1 MLKKTGFV
9 LILLSLLMCSRVFH
23 NEPSG
28 SNLTRTKESSALDSI
43 QVTYYEFESK
53 EMEFIRQAVID
64 SCVSQ
69 YQCDKLEYALLKITE
84 SSDCLDFRV
93 ESIRY
98 SPFLHLF
105 WRGMSRIACFEIN
118 DTLFFV
124 DEKSIANLTFFEKAA
139 FKRTFFLNQ
148 KSIRYNC
155 LSSDFGGGVH
165 NVLFR
170 ATFKGCSEQKPFLV
184 NHVTFIDSGDRGF

>member
-9 LILLSLLMCSRVFH
+9 LILLSLLMRSRVFH

-28 SNLTRTKESSALDSI
+28 SNLTRTQESSALDSI

-53 EMEFIRQAVID
+53 EMKFIRQAVID

-69 YQCDKLEYALLKITE
+69 YQCDKLEHALLNISE
-84 SSDCLDFRV
+84 SSDCLEFRV
-93 ESIRY
+93 GSIRY
-98 SPFLHLF
+98 SPFLHLY
-105 WRGMSRIACFEIN
+105 WRSMSRVACFEIN
-118 DTLFFV
+118 NTLFFV

-148 KSIRYNC
+148 KSIKYKC

-170 ATFKGCSEQKPFLV
+170 ATFQGCSEQDPTMV
-184 NHVTFIDSGDRGF
+184 NHVTLVDSGDRGR